1 MDVSMSTAPGNIS
14 FSSARWMTDMNV
26 ALLGKALDTA
36 QLHGQALQ
44 DMMEA
49 VPAPASHLLDVY
61 A

>member
-1 MDVSMSTAPGNIS
+1 
-14 FSSARWMTDMNV
+14 MTDMNV

-36 QLHGQALQ
+36 QLQGQALQ

-49 VPAPASHLLDVY
+49 VPAPASRLLDVY

>member
-1 MDVSMSTAPGNIS
+1 MSTAPGNIS

-36 QLHGQALQ
+36 QLQGQALQ

-49 VPAPASHLLDVY
+49 VPAPASRLLDVY